1 MHYFHVLSKN
11 LKRFVVWPW
20 KAAAK
25 NLKRF
30 VVWLWKAAAVLS
42 TRLRELNVAVYTNKA
57 ENEQSKTPLADVTF
71 ICFSF

>member
-1 MHYFHVLSKN
+1 MRHSNRRIHNFYVLS
-11 LKRFVVWPW
+11 
-20 KAAAK
+20 K

-42 TRLRELNVAVYTNKA
+42 VRLRELNVAVYTNKA